1 MPTLPNPGMSF
12 TPFDPLPAADLN
24 DMVENIEAIANLS
37 VFADGDI
44 PRNLVANLGDGEY
57 DYVQTGIIWTAD
69 AAGSTLLASMTAGTV
84 YINGLKVPVAAV
96 NNRAFTAS
104 RDTYIDIGVDGVVDY
119 NPQTNNSASPALA
132 ANHIRVGI
140 IVTGATNIAAAAS
153 VNQGQEDRILPI
165 ASSIAYATVDSLGNR
180 ICPRDKSRKL
190 LGMKQLYATAGVA
203 SATAA
208 QVTGLTIPI
217 KIPGTAPRR
226 VRITLDVSC
235 VYNLTSGGQTRLVVY
250 DGAVGAGTLLG
261 VSINVGATGGVVTDG
276 ATVFKKTITL
286 AAGDHTLN
294 LGLRN
299 NGTGTATIEA
309 GALDLTAFVMPAQF
323 MAELV

>member
-44 PRNLVANLGDGEY
+44 PRNLVANQGDGEY
-57 DYVQTGIIWTAD
+57 DYVASGLVITAD
-69 AAGSTLLASMTAGTV
+69 AAGSTLLASMTAGVV
-84 YINGLKVPVAAV
+84 YINGKRVAVSAV
-96 NNRAFTAS
+96 NNRAYTAN
-104 RDTYIDIGVDGVVDY
+104 RDTYVDVGDDGVVDY

-132 ANHIRVGI
+132 ANHIRIGI
-140 IVTGATNIAAAAS
+140 VVTGASSIAAAAS
-153 VNQGQEDRILPI
+153 INQGQEDRVLPI

-180 ICPRDKSRKL
+180 ICPRDKFRKL
-190 LGMKQLYATAGVA
+190 LGMKQLYSTAGVA

-208 QVTGLTIPI
+208 QVTGLSIPI
-217 KIPGTAPRR
+217 KVPGSVPRR

-235 VYNLTSGGQTRLVVY
+235 VYNLTSGGQVRLVVY
-250 DGAVGAGTLLG
+250 DGTVGSGTLLG
-261 VSINVGATGGVVTDG
+261 VSINVGASGGVVTDG

-309 GALDLTAFVMPAQF
+309 GALDLTAFVMPSQF